1 MVTAAVTIKDS
12 IVDIQD
18 LEYIFYSQIEE
29 GTTKLYF
36 MLIDGGNNTI
46 LRHNSS
52 DLASLLP
59 VLDSFCYLGSEGG
72 IPRFVK

>member
-1 MVTAAVTIKDS
+1 M
-12 IVDIQD
+12 DIQD

-29 GTTKLYF
+29 GTDKLYF
-36 MLIDGGNNTI
+36 MLIDGGTNTI

-59 VLDSFCYLGSEGG
+59 VLDSFCYLGSESG